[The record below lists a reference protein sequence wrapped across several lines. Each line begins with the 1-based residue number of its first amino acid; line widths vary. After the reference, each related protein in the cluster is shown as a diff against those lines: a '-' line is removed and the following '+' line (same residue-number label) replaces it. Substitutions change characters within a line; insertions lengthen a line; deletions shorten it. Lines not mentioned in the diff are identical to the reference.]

1 MQLRTHARCQEV
13 PCVICGDSHEQQFV
27 AVGLFEGLRHVGDVC
42 PRCLTREPD
51 AATHVVTLAEL
62 LQAERQALRRRFP
75 GLQEDD
81 LRRLVDDRYQ
91 EIFAAAPLSMVPSI
105 PPGV

>member
-1 MQLRTHARCQEV
+1 
-13 PCVICGDSHEQQFV
+13 
-27 AVGLFEGLRHVGDVC
+27 
-42 PRCLTREPD
+42 
-51 AATHVVTLAEL
+51 
-62 LQAERQALRRRFP
+62 
-75 GLQEDD
+75 LQEDD